1 MYVLQDIIGRL
12 KPAVC
17 LALGSGARNRFRAF
31 HGFPIFAEHDK
42 PPAMLQIENL
52 TFRIGGRI
60 LLDQAGAAVDAGH
73 RVGLVGRNGTG
84 KTTLLR
90 LITGQLTPE
99 SGSISIPPRWRIG
112 ITSQEAPNGPES
124 LIDTVLAADKEL
136 VQLNDEA
143 ETATDPDRIAAI
155 HTRLHDKHAHTAN
168 ARAARILSGLGFDE
182 EAQQRPCEEFSGG
195 WRMRVAL
202 AGLLFNSPDLL
213 LLDEP
218 TNHLDLEATIWLE
231 DYLRHYPGTILMVS
245 HDRDLLNRS
254 VSEIMHLENGK
265 LTMYRGGYDRFEE
278 TRRMRLEQNVKLRT
292 KQMAR
297 RAEIEKFVERF
308 RYKATKAKQAQS
320 RLKMLERME
329 VVAEHQEEGSIDFS
343 FPPTDGLPP
352 PLFSMRNVDL
362 GYDGKVVLKDL
373 SLRLDDDD
381 RIALLGANGNGKST
395 FIKLLAGRLEPMA
408 GDVSKSGKLRVGY
421 FAQHQ
426 AEELDLTA
434 TPIIEMARRRPK
446 DAEQQL
452 RNHLGRFGFSQE
464 RASTKV
470 GSLSG
475 GEKAR
480 LLFALMSVA
489 KPHILLLDEPTNH
502 LDMDSRQAL
511 AQAINAFEGAV
522 VIISH
527 DPHVIELT
535 ADRFW
540 LVDGGKVK
548 PYDGDMAD
556 YRSLLLGK
564 SGGKPK
570 RETDDTGREEAP
582 KVEKPKVDKR
592 EERQRAADQ
601 RAALAPLKKRLARAE
616 QAVSRIES
624 SRDAIKEKLA
634 DPSLYEGNAADV
646 KDLQMQYGQL
656 EKELQDAIEAW
667 SAIQQEWDQLSSEA
681 AAS

>member
-1 MYVLQDIIGRL
+1 MR
-12 KPAVC
+12 
-17 LALGSGARNRFRAF
+17 R
-31 HGFPIFAEHDK
+31 DK

-52 TFRIGGRI
+52 TYRIGGRI
-60 LLDQAGAAVDAGH
+60 LLDQASVAVDAGH

-90 LITGQLTPE
+90 LITGQLSPE
-99 SGSISIPPRWRIG
+99 SGAIIVPPRWQVG

-136 VQLNDEA
+136 TQLNAEA
-143 ETATDPDRIAAI
+143 DTASDPERIAEI
-155 HTRLHDKHAHTAN
+155 HTRLHDKRAHTAN

-182 EAQQRPCEEFSGG
+182 EAQQRPCQEYSGG

-202 AGLLFNSPDLL
+202 AGLLFTSPDLL

-231 DYLRHYPGTILMVS
+231 DYLRHYPGTILIVS

-254 VSEIMHLENGK
+254 VNEIMHLENNS

-278 TRRMRLEQNVKLRT
+278 TRRARLEQNVKLRA
-292 KQMAR
+292 KQMVR

-308 RYKATKAKQAQS
+308 RYKASKAKQAQS
-320 RLKMLERME
+320 RIKMLERME
-329 VVAEHQEEGSIDFS
+329 PIAEHQEEGSIDFK
-343 FPPTDGLPP
+343 FPETESLAP

-373 SLRLDDDD
+373 SLRLDEDD

-395 FIKLLAGRLEPMA
+395 FIKLLAGRLAPMS
-408 GDVSKSGKLRVGY
+408 GDVSKSNKLRVGY

-426 AEELDLTA
+426 AEELDMEA
-434 TPIIEMARRRPK
+434 TPVLEMSRRRPQ

-452 RNHLGRFGFSQE
+452 RNHLGRFGFSQG
-464 RASTKV
+464 RADTKV
-470 GSLSG
+470 GNLSG

-489 KPHILLLDEPTNH
+489 KPHVLLLDEPTNH

-511 AQAINAFEGAV
+511 VEAMNAFEGAV

-527 DPHVIELT
+527 DPSVIELT

-540 LVDGGKVK
+540 LVDSGNVA
-548 PYDGDMAD
+548 PFEGDMAD
-556 YRSLLLGK
+556 YRAHLLGK
-564 SGGKPK
+564 SPGKSK
-570 RETDDTGREEAP
+570 KSEIELSSAP
-582 KVEKPKVDKR
+582 VQKIDKK
-592 EERQRAADQ
+592 EERQRAAEQ
-601 RAALAPLKKRLARAE
+601 RAALAPLRKRLNRAE
-616 QAVSRIES
+616 QTVVRIET
-624 SRDAIKEKLA
+624 SRDALKEKLA
-634 DPSLYEGNAADV
+634 DPKLYEGNAAEV

-656 EKELQDAIEAW
+656 EKDLQDAMDAW
-667 SAIQQEWDQLSSEA
+667 AAIQHEWDQMNSEA